1 MELIHV
7 TSHQDL
13 LDKIKDLD
21 KAYLLIYK
29 AGSPTSECAYN
40 NLKKTEQVDG
50 VKVFAADVTK
60 VRDIH
65 KNYGITT
72 APTLLEFEKGKYLKA
87 IKGCNEPAYYKA
99 LFENNVFQS
108 AAPKDG
114 QEKKQPRVI
123 LYTTPSCPW
132 CNRLK
137 QYLKSL
143 KIKYHD
149 IDVSKD
155 PKIAEELVKRTGQTG
170 VPQAEIN
177 GKMVVGFDKPK
188 IDRLLGIKA

>member
-1 MELIHV
+1 MEIISV
-7 TSHQDL
+7 NSHADFL
-13 LDKIKDLD
+13 EKIKGLK

-29 AGSPTSECAYN
+29 AGSQTSDCAYQ
-40 NLKKTEQVDG
+40 NLRKVDDLDDI
-50 VKVFAADVTK
+50 KVFAADVSK

-65 KNYGITT
+65 PQYGVKT
-72 APTLLEFEKGKYLKA
+72 APTLLEFENSKYVKD
-87 IKGCNEPAYYKA
+87 IKGCNDPNYYKA
-99 LFENNVFQS
+99 YFENSLYQV
-108 AAPKDG
+108 ADT
-114 QEKKQPRVI
+114 QEEGKKQPRII

-137 QYLKSL
+137 HYLKSL
-143 KIKYHD
+143 NLRYHD

-155 PKIAEELVKRTGQTG
+155 PKIAEDLVRRTGQTG

-177 GKMVVGFDKPK
+177 GQMVVGFDKPK

>member
-1 MELIHV
+1 MELISV
-7 TSHQDL
+7 NSYADL
-13 LDKIKDLD
+13 QEKLKGLK

-29 AGSPTSECAYN
+29 AGSQASDCAYQ
-40 NLKKTEQVDG
+40 NLQKVSDLDG
-50 VKVFAADVTK
+50 IKVFAADVSQ

-65 KNYGITT
+65 PQYGVKT
-72 APTLLEFEKGKYLKA
+72 APTLLELEDGKYVKD
-87 IKGCNEPAYYKA
+87 IKGCHDPSYYKA
-99 LFENNVFQS
+99 YFENSLFQATGS
-108 AAPKDG
+108 EEEG
-114 QEKKQPRVI
+114 KKQPRII

-143 KIKYHD
+143 NMKYHD

-155 PKIAEELVKRTGQTG
+155 PKIAEELVRRTGQTG

-177 GKMVVGFDKPK
+177 GQMVVGFDKPK

>member
-1 MELIHV
+1 MEIISV
-7 TSHQDL
+7 NSHADL
-13 LDKIKDLD
+13 LEKIKGLK

-29 AGSPTSECAYN
+29 AGSQTSDCAYQ
-40 NLKKTEQVDG
+40 NLKQVDDLDG
-50 VKVFAADVTK
+50 IKVFAADVSK

-65 KNYGITT
+65 PQYGIKT
-72 APTLLEFEKGKYLKA
+72 APTLLEFEDGKYVKDV
-87 IKGCNEPAYYKA
+87 KGCNDPKYYRAY
-99 LFENNVFQS
+99 FENSLYQ
-108 AAPKDG
+108 AADT
-114 QEKKQPRVI
+114 QEEGKKQPRIV

-143 KIKYHD
+143 NLRYHD

-155 PKIAEELVKRTGQTG
+155 PKIAEELVRRTGQTG

-177 GKMVVGFDKPK
+177 GQMVVGFDKPK